1 MYRSTLSTP
10 TQSFDPD
17 TSDVRLSARGLLSV
31 RVTWIVLTV
40 LILTLN
46 AVMLPRYDAV
56 LQATCQPTVRCLGIQ
71 LTTYDRD
78 LLHQLGLSLGFVA
91 AYQVLLDATTVV
103 AYGAVGAVLFWRK
116 STEPMALFCAF
127 MLVLFGGVALPKI
140 LLDTLAS
147 TSLAWFVLI
156 GTLAVLGQ
164 SGFLIFFF
172 LFPNG
177 RFVPRWTRWVALCI
191 ILYWV
196 YTEFSQNI
204 FSAASMLSNMVLF
217 ALLLCVLG
225 SQVYRYR
232 RVSTSRER
240 QQTKW
245 VVYGLSIGFLGFVLL
260 IGLGNAFLPREVLQ
274 SNVARTI
281 VAGSGVSGFLLLI
294 PISIAIAILRSH
306 LYDIDTLINRTL
318 VYGLLTGLLGALYV
332 GLLIGLESVFGL
344 FAAQAATDPVVLV
357 ISTLAVAALFQ
368 PMRRRIQNAID
379 HRFYRKKYDAEKT
392 LAAFSATLSQAV
404 DLEQLREQ
412 LLTVV
417 QETMQPA
424 HVSLWLRQPDH

>member
-1 MYRSTLSTP
+1 MHRSKLSTP
-10 TQSFDPD
+10 TQSYDAD
-17 TSDVRLSARGLLSV
+17 TTAVRLSERGLLSV
-31 RVTWIVLTV
+31 RMTWIVLTL

-46 AVMLPRYDAV
+46 AIMLPRYDAV
-56 LQATCQPTVRCLGIQ
+56 LQASCQPTVRCIGIQ
-71 LTTYDRD
+71 LTTYDRH

-91 AYQVLLDATTVV
+91 AYQVLLDVTTVV
-103 AYGAVGAVLFWRK
+103 AYGAVGALLFWRK

-191 ILYWV
+191 ILYWI

-204 FSAASMLSNMVLF
+204 FSTASMLSNMVLF

-225 SQVYRYR
+225 SQVYRYW

-260 IGLGNAFLPREVLQ
+260 IGLGNVFLPREVLQ

-281 VAGSGVSGFLLLI
+281 AAGTGVSGFLLLI
-294 PISIAIAILRSH
+294 PISIAMAILRSH
-306 LYDIDTLINRTL
+306 LYDIDTLVNRTL

-332 GLLIGLESVFGL
+332 GVLIGLESVFGL
-344 FAAQAATDPVVLV
+344 FATQAAADPVVLV

-379 HRFYRKKYDAEKT
+379 RRFYRKKYDAEKT
-392 LAAFSATLSQAV
+392 LAAFSATLSQEV
-404 DLEQLREQ
+404 DPEQLREQ

>member
-1 MYRSTLSTP
+1 MHRSKLSTP
-10 TQSFDPD
+10 TQSYAD
-17 TSDVRLSARGLLSV
+17 TTAVRLSERGVLSV
-31 RVTWIVLTV
+31 RVSWIVLTL

-46 AVMLPRYDAV
+46 AIMLPHYDAV
-56 LQATCQPTVRCLGIQ
+56 LQASCQPTVQCIGIQ
-71 LTTYDRD
+71 LTTYDRH

-91 AYQVLLDATTVV
+91 AYQVLLDVTTVV
-103 AYGAVGAVLFWRK
+103 AYGAVGALLFWRK

-156 GTLAVLGQ
+156 GMLAVLGQ

-225 SQVYRYR
+225 SQVYRYW

-357 ISTLAVAALFQ
+357 MSTLAVAALFQ

-404 DLEQLREQ
+404 DPEQLREQ